1 MKSTK
6 INSCLLIISYFLLFY
21 NSGFIKETFA
31 DPLAPFAPAFGGF
44 LIEDNST
51 YSMSNA
57 YVLIEIDATNP
68 SSHFELDFMGNYTI
82 FNPNNSTN
90 VTIAAPFSPEMF
102 GMNHTTINDILYEN
116 GSFTGPVQ
124 IEMPEVISNCT
135 IKINDSIIPYE
146 IFVYSPERDFPWT
159 VLHMIGLLCNITL
172 PKNSS
177 VVLEYSF
184 NTYLATPSHYDG
196 YYIEFM
202 YFVGSSQTW
211 DGNITETVEFR
222 VKGAQPDR
230 AYSWRM
236 EPDYT
241 YGKDCIISNIEDGR
255 SYLWE
260 WKDVR
265 IYEDY
270 TVLWYDNDFRGFGN
284 SSVPLGNFFLIST
297 IIGFAIMITLQKIRL
312 GSKNLKIK
320 R

>member
-102 GMNHTTINDILYEN
+102 GMNHTTIMDILYEN
-116 GSFTGPVQ
+116 GSLTGPVPL
-124 IEMPEVISNCT
+124 EMPEVISNCT

-146 IFVYSPERDFPWT
+146 IFVFSPGPDFPWT
-159 VLHMIGLLCNITL
+159 TTHMIGLLCNITL
-172 PKNSS
+172 PKNSTS
-177 VVLEYSF
+177 VLEYSF
-184 NTYLATPSHYDG
+184 NSYITIPRDYG
-196 YYIEFM
+196 YSGLEFL
-202 YFVGSSQTW
+202 YFVGTSRTW
-211 DGNITETVEFR
+211 FGNITETVEFR
-222 VKGAQPDR
+222 VKGHQPDD

-236 EPDYT
+236 EPDYIR
-241 YGKDCIISNIEDGR
+241 GKNCTISNIEDGK
-255 SYLWE
+255 SYLWV
-260 WKDVR
+260 WNNVR

-270 TVLWYDNDFRGFGN
+270 TILYYYDNFRNFGN
-284 SSVPLGNFFLIST
+284 GSIPFGSYFLIFT
-297 IIGFAIMITLQKIRL
+297 LIGIALVITFHKFKLD
-312 GSKNLKIK
+312 LK
-320 R
+320 